1 MQMIRR
7 VSEQLVMRPDD
18 VKPSRDDFSVLGVFN
33 PGVVKVNN
41 EIVLLARVAEKPVD
55 QPGLVGLPRL
65 DPEGDVVV
73 DWVSQVDLDQSDCRV
88 VRRKKDNLLRLTSI
102 SHLQVF
108 RSREGC
114 STSWVPG
121 AVLFPEMPFEAYGI
135 EDPRIIEMEGK
146 YWITHVA
153 VSSQGAATA
162 LASTEDF
169 ETFERHG
176 IVFLAENKDVVLFPQ
191 RVTEQYMAIHRPNS
205 NSRFG
210 RPRMWVAR
218 SPDLQHWGQ
227 HECLYSG
234 CDDWESDKVGAGAP
248 PLAVDE
254 GWLEI
259 YHGVRRSTRPDEVGA
274 YSAGALL
281 LDRENPTHILKR
293 SRGPIMQ
300 PSANFERTGFV
311 ANVVFPTGLI
321 ECDDLLQLYYGAA
334 DACIGVVKFSKR
346 DLLEALE

>member
-1 MQMIRR
+1 
-7 VSEQLVMRPDD
+7 MRPDD

-41 EIVLLARVAEKPVD
+41 EIVLLARVAEKPMD
-55 QPGLVGLPRL
+55 QPGFVGLPRL
-65 DPEGDVVV
+65 GPEADVVV
-73 DWVSQVDLDQSDCRV
+73 DWVPQAELDQSDCRV
-88 VRRKKDNLLRLTSI
+88 VRRKKGNLLRLTSI
-102 SHLQVF
+102 SHLRVF
-108 RSREGC
+108 RSRDGR
-114 STSWVPG
+114 STSWTPG
-121 AVLFPEMPFEAYGI
+121 PQWFPELPCEAYGI
-135 EDPRIIEMEGK
+135 EDPRITEIEGK
-146 YWITHVA
+146 YWITYVA
-153 VSSQGAATA
+153 ISPRGVATA

-176 IVFLAENKDVVLFPQ
+176 VIFPPENKDIVLFAQ
-191 RVTEQYMAIHRPNS
+191 KVSEQYVALHRPNPI
-205 NSRFG
+205 SRFG
-210 RPRMWVAR
+210 RPQMWVAR
-218 SPDLQHWGQ
+218 SPDLLHWGQ

-259 YHGVRRSTRPDEVGA
+259 YHGVRRSTRANEVGA

-281 LDRENPTHILKR
+281 LDRDDPTHVLKR

-300 PSANFERTGFV
+300 PSAEFERTGFV
-311 ANVVFPTGLI
+311 QNVVFPTALI

-334 DACIGVVKFSKR
+334 DACIGVVEFSKPE
-346 DLLEALE
+346 LLEALE

>member
-1 MQMIRR
+1 MIRR

-41 EIVLLARVAEKPVD
+41 EIVLLARVAEKPMD
-55 QPGLVGLPRL
+55 QPGFVGLPRL
-65 DPEGDVVV
+65 GPEADVVV
-73 DWVSQVDLDQSDCRV
+73 DWVPQAELDQSDCRV
-88 VRRKKDNLLRLTSI
+88 VRRKKGNLLRLTSI
-102 SHLQVF
+102 SHLRVF
-108 RSREGC
+108 RSRDGR
-114 STSWVPG
+114 STSWTPG
-121 AVLFPEMPFEAYGI
+121 PQWFPELPCEAYGI
-135 EDPRIIEMEGK
+135 EDPRITEIEGK
-146 YWITHVA
+146 YWITYVA
-153 VSSQGAATA
+153 ISPRGVATA

-176 IVFLAENKDVVLFPQ
+176 VIFPPENKDIVLFAQ
-191 RVTEQYMAIHRPNS
+191 KVSEQYVAIHRPNP
-205 NSRFG
+205 NSQFG
-210 RPRMWVAR
+210 RPQMWVAR
-218 SPDLQHWGQ
+218 SPDLLHWGR

-259 YHGVRRSTRPDEVGA
+259 YHGVRRSTRANEVGA

-281 LDRENPTHILKR
+281 LDRDDPTHVLKR

-300 PSANFERTGFV
+300 PSAEFERTGFV
-311 ANVVFPTGLI
+311 QNVVFPTALI

-334 DACIGVVKFSKR
+334 DACIGVVEFSKPE
-346 DLLEALE
+346 LLEALE